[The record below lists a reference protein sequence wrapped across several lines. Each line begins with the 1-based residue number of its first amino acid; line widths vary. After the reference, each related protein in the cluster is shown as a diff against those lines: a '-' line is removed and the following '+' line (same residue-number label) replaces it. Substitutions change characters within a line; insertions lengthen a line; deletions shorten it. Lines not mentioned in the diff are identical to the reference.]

1 LKLCA
6 TPEILKRLDSLKRLA
21 DPANKASAGE
31 IQAARAAI
39 KRILDRYEINDYEE
53 PAPRSRASSPPPRP
67 STSKPDV
74 ETYRVQRVTYSVHQ
88 KRGTGVYAPR
98 TMRVGYQI
106 GPRQWQ
112 YEWICF
118 EHTGFARRKA
128 EEWWKRRAPTRVPAT
143 ADDAVKLANNG
154 ALREPESITV
164 RTGDPFDT
172 IIDYRLRSS
181 RCA

>member
-1 LKLCA
+1 LKPRA
-6 TPEILKRLDSLKRLA
+6 TPEILKRLDSLRRLA
-21 DPANKASAGE
+21 DPANHGSDGE
-31 IQAARAAI
+31 VQAARAAI

-53 PAPRSRASSPPPRP
+53 PSPRSKASSPPPRP
-67 STSKPDV
+67 STSKDV
-74 ETYRVQRVTYSVHQ
+74 ATYRVHCVTYSVHH
-88 KRGTGVYAPR
+88 KRGAGVNSPR

-106 GPRQWQ
+106 GPRKWQ

-118 EHTGFARRKA
+118 EHKGFARRKA
-128 EEWWKRRAPTRVPAT
+128 EEWWNRRSPTRVPAT
-143 ADDAVKLANNG
+143 TNDAVNLANSG

-164 RTGDPFDT
+164 RFGDPFDT